1 MGHITVQVYY
11 KSPDQDKKAD
21 EVYFSSSEKLLES
34 RLVMVGHFNLPDTY
48 CKGNTA
54 GHKQS
59 RTLLED
65 FTVKQK

>member
-21 EVYFSSSEKLLES
+21 EVYFSSEKLLKS